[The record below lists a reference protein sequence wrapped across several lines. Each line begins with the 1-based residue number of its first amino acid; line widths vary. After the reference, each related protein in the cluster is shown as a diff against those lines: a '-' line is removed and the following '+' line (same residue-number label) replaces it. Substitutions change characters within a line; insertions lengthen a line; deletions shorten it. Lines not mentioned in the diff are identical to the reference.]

1 MENTLSIIAIVI
13 SVVSFLW
20 TWYVHKKGLE
30 RERRQAT
37 LDAFNVL
44 QCQVLDPLS
53 GYTKGT
59 IAEIAKNPRSPE
71 YKELSK
77 LLARCE
83 HFAVGVNQ
91 EIYDLET
98 VRRLAGEYLIVIYG
112 NLEPLIQ
119 KKREIL
125 KNEARYKEFEQLVNS
140 LKK

>member
-13 SVVSFLW
+13 SVISFLW
-20 TWYVHKKGLE
+20 TWYVHNKGLE

-37 LDAFNVL
+37 LDAFNAL
-44 QCQVLDPLS
+44 QCQVLDQLS
-53 GYTKGT
+53 PYTKAVV
-59 IAEIAKNPRSPE
+59 AEIAKNPRSPE

-91 EIYDLET
+91 GIYDLET
-98 VRRLAGEYLIVIYG
+98 VRRLAAEHLIVIYS
-112 NLEPLIQ
+112 NLEPLIT
-119 KKREIL
+119 KKRSF
-125 KNEARYKEFEQLVNS
+125 KNNEGRYKEFEQLVNS